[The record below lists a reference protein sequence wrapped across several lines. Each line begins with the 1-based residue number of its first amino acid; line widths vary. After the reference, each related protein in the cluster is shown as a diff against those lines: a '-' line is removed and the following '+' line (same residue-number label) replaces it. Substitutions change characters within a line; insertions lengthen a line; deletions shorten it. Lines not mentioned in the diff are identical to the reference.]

1 MKPRFFWQAFM
12 MLGILLGLM
21 SQVFAQQVTFAIPKL
36 VVNTS
41 FLNIRTG
48 PGVQFSVLVT
58 VVGGT
63 ELPVIGVAN
72 DQVWYQVS
80 TTEGVGWV
88 NIEFT
93 LARGEFSRVPLVE
106 APELGDPI
114 IGSPNAN
121 LGQGGGAV
129 QGTSPVRYT
138 GVSIEGGNLYAEP
151 GSDKLV
157 IYSAINR
164 EPNVILPLLNQ
175 TTINGEPWYQVNIP
189 PFGVG
194 WVNKVAFRPLACG
207 TDTVGVTVGDTTLR
221 FDGIAVRDSYP
232 VPKGSEYFLN
242 GFYFD
247 QFFIVEDVN
256 STVGLIAVNDITP
269 RTGVINACDLIPVQS
284 ATSNTVAALGQGG
297 GGSLPTAPVVVAVA
311 PSGNVAIVNTGN
323 LNVRTGPAAS
333 YATLAV
339 VPGGT
344 SLGVVGV
351 AEDNVWMLV
360 QGKFGRGWINNEFIL
375 FRGVYS
381 TVPILSQEEYPLL
394 LVTNPIAALG
404 QGGGGIAPTAALA
417 LGTQTRRFTG
427 VTIEGGNLYA
437 EPGSDKLVIYSAINR
452 EPNVILPLLNQ
463 TTINGEPWYQ
473 VNIPPFGIG
482 WVNKVAFR
490 PLACGTDNVGVTV
503 GDTTLRFDGIAVR
516 DSYPVPRGSEFFL
529 EGFYFDQFFIV
540 QDVHGTKG
548 IIPVNDITPRTDVIN
563 ACDLIPTGALEA
575 AVAIL
580 GQGGGFAASITAVSG
595 NIAVVNTGN
604 LNIRSGPAASFG
616 TVATVPGGTQLVVL
630 ARASDNVWFYIEGT
644 FGRGWVNNEFVLFRG
659 VYDSIPVI
667 DN

>member
-232 VPKGSEYFLN
+232 VP
-242 GFYFD
+242 
-247 QFFIVEDVN
+247 
-256 STVGLIAVNDITP
+256 
-269 RTGVINACDLIPVQS
+269 
-284 ATSNTVAALGQGG
+284 
-297 GGSLPTAPVVVAVA
+297 
-311 PSGNVAIVNTGN
+311 
-323 LNVRTGPAAS
+323 
-333 YATLAV
+333 
-339 VPGGT
+339 
-344 SLGVVGV
+344 
-351 AEDNVWMLV
+351 
-360 QGKFGRGWINNEFIL
+360 
-375 FRGVYS
+375 
-381 TVPILSQEEYPLL
+381 
-394 LVTNPIAALG
+394 
-404 QGGGGIAPTAALA
+404 
-417 LGTQTRRFTG
+417 
-427 VTIEGGNLYA
+427 
-437 EPGSDKLVIYSAINR
+437 
-452 EPNVILPLLNQ
+452 
-463 TTINGEPWYQ
+463 
-473 VNIPPFGIG
+473 
-482 WVNKVAFR
+482 
-490 PLACGTDNVGVTV
+490 
-503 GDTTLRFDGIAVR
+503 
-516 DSYPVPRGSEFFL
+516 RGSEFFL

-548 IIPVNDITPRTDVIN
+548 IIPVNDITPRTDVID

-580 GQGGGFAASITAVSG
+580 GQGGGFAAPITAVSG